1 MFAWYIR
8 DNKKQKKFFQFKLKH
23 MECFSNFQ
31 CSSSI
36 KFIKYI
42 TERIESESGSLTQV
56 TLMSFDLDKSLITFS
71 TNRRFLFK
79 GTKVNLYLRTLGG
92 SYKNFL
98 NPFKVF
104 LHFMQIFSPT

>member
-42 TERIESESGSLTQV
+42 TERIESESSSLTQV

-71 TNRRFLFK
+71 
-79 GTKVNLYLRTLGG
+79 TKVNLYLRTLGG

-104 LHFMQIFSPT
+104 LHFRQIFSPT